1 MFMSFC
7 IRCVKVALVR
17 AGLCCLGIF
26 ILNLIV
32 PYILGTESTMADAE
46 DSYMDFWFVRL
57 SVNLLGYATIFVPG
71 YLLIRY
77 LRKVR
82 YDETA
87 GTSSPGFFQQLA
99 KLCVFGKENEHNSEA
114 NSSGGKT
121 TDPLDLSKSAM
132 VLIVC
137 FLGLQ
142 GSYLTWGL
150 LQERIMTFEYGA
162 SADTKGEYFKNSQ
175 FLVFI
180 NRILA
185 FTIGIVVLFMKKQ
198 PPHTAPLYKYSYS
211 SFSNIMSSWFQ
222 YEALKFVSFP
232 TQVLAKASKVI
243 PVMLMG
249 KVVSKKT
256 YEYHEYITAGM
267 ISLGVGLFLLT
278 SGDVTRDSTKTTTIA
293 GVIMLVGY
301 MSFDSFTSNWQGEL
315 FKTYKMSSIQMMA
328 GVNMFSCLLTSVALI
343 EQGGFVEC
351 IAFMFKFPT
360 FVVHA
365 VILSLCSACGQLFIF
380 YTIERFGPV
389 TFTIIMTLRQA
400 FAILLSCIIYGHPL
414 TFLGIIGVCIVF
426 LALFLRIYAN
436 QRACAIRLARE
447 AMERNSSNV

>member
-1 MFMSFC
+1 MKSSH
-7 IRCVKVALVR
+7 RNALVN
-17 AGLCCLGIF
+17 AGVVGLVIF
-26 ILNLIV
+26 ILNLV
-32 PYILGTESTMADAE
+32 APQVLGKESTMVEAGE
-46 DSYMDFWFVRL
+46 ITPMDYWLVRL
-57 SVNLLGYATIFVPG
+57 AFNLLGYATIFVPG
-71 YLLIRY
+71 YMMIRY
-77 LRKVR
+77 LRKIR

-87 GTSSPGFFQQLA
+87 GPGFFQQLA
-99 KLCVFGKENEHNSEA
+99 KLCVFGKENEHQVDTGSQA
-114 NSSGGKT
+114 KKGDSGGF
-121 TDPLDLSKSAM
+121 SESAGLL
-132 VLIVC
+132 VFC

-150 LQERIMTFEYGA
+150 LQERIMTFEYGETA
-162 SADTKGEYFKNSQ
+162 NGQGEKFKNST

-185 FTIGIVVLFMKKQ
+185 FMIGVIVLFLKQQ
-198 PPHTAPLYKYSYS
+198 PPHTAPLFKYSFS

-249 KVVSKKT
+249 KVVSKRT
-256 YEYHEYITAGM
+256 YEYHEYLTALM
-267 ISLGVGLFLLT
+267 ISFGVGVFLMT
-278 SGDVTRDSTKTTTIA
+278 SQDVTHDSGRTTTIS

-315 FKTYKMSSIQMMA
+315 FRKYKMSSIQMMV
-328 GVNMFSCLLTSVALI
+328 GVNMFSCMLTSVALI

-351 IAFMFKFPT
+351 VAFMFTHPT

-365 VILSLCSACGQLFIF
+365 VILSICSACGQLFIF
-380 YTIERFGPV
+380 YTIEKFGAV

-400 FAILLSCIIYGHPL
+400 FAIMLSCIFYGHPL
-414 TFLGIIGVCIVF
+414 TLLGIVGVLIVF
-426 LALFLRIYAN
+426 IALFLRIYAN
-436 QRACAIRLARE
+436 QRARAVKLARE
-447 AMERNSSNV
+447 AAERSSANV